1 MRAVG
6 VGAFGGPEVL
16 SVVDLPEPQPGAGQ
30 VRIRV
35 TAATVNP
42 VDAKVRSGAASGAVK
57 DPAFPLVLGWDAAGT
72 VDAVGEGVEGLG
84 VGDPVLAM
92 SLWFVGR
99 AGCHAEQVVL
109 PAEAV
114 ARKPDGLDDVAAA
127 TIPLNG
133 LTAWSAL
140 AVAKLAPG
148 DRLVVTGAAGGVG
161 GYLVELAAARGL
173 QVVGVGRESDL
184 DAIRGFGA
192 AEAVSDLSQ
201 AGQAPIVIDT
211 TTATATQALANVA
224 PGGRLLTL
232 AGGVQGDPPE
242 GVTVKGVG
250 VRYDAAAL
258 GEMAQMAV
266 AGKLTIRVAQELPF
280 EQAAEA
286 HRLVEGGGLRG
297 RVVLK
302 P

>member
-16 SVVDLPEPQPGAGQ
+16 SVVDLPEPHPGAGQ

-72 VDAVGEGVEGLG
+72 VDAVGEGVEGLA

-99 AGCHAEQVVL
+99 AGCHAERVVL

-184 DAIRGFGA
+184 EAIRGFGA

-250 VRYDAAAL
+250 VRYDASAL

-266 AGKLTIRVAQELPF
+266 DGKLTIRVAQELPF
-280 EQAAEA
+280 EHAAEA